1 MAMTHIDKALQQNI
15 ITSVRSA
22 LAEDIGAGDLTAAL
36 VPPGQHARATVIVRD
51 DAVICGLPW
60 FSEVFSEL
68 SPDITIALSVSD
80 GDQVT
85 AGSTICELLG
95 PARPLLSGERTAL
108 NFLQTLSATATA
120 ANIFAAAVD
129 GTKATILDTRKT
141 LPGLRLAQKYAVR
154 TGGAANHRVGLYDGI
169 LIKENHIAASGG
181 IKHAVA
187 AAIQN
192 ANGAMVEV
200 EVENLDEARAAID
213 AGAHRLLLDNFSIDD
228 MHAAV
233 AMRDQSNKEVT
244 LEASGGINLT
254 SVKEIAAIGVDFIS
268 IGALTKD
275 IRATDLSM
283 RFEMI

>member
-15 ITSVRSA
+15 IASVRSA

-36 VPPGQHARATVIVRD
+36 VPPGQQARATVIVRD

-68 SPDITIALSVSD
+68 SSDITIALSVSE

-95 PARPLLSGERTAL
+95 PARPLLTGERTAL

-181 IKHAVA
+181 INNAVA
-187 AAIQN
+187 AAIRH
-192 ANGAMVEV
+192 ANGVMVEV

-213 AGAHRLLLDNFSIDD
+213 AGAHRLLLDNFSIGD

-254 SVKEIAAIGVDFIS
+254 TVKEIAEIGLDFIS

>member
-1 MAMTHIDKALQQNI
+1 VTHIDNLLQQEI
-15 ITSVRSA
+15 ITSVRRA
-22 LAEDIGAGDLTAAL
+22 LSEDIGAGDLTAAL
-36 VPPGQHARATVIVRD
+36 VPAGQQAQATVIARD

-68 SPDITIALSVSD
+68 SSEVAIQFRISE

-85 AGSTICELLG
+85 AGSTVCELRG
-95 PARPLLSGERTAL
+95 PARPLLTGERTAL

-120 ANIFAAAVD
+120 ANLFAAAVA
-129 GTKATILDTRKT
+129 GTSATILDTRKT
-141 LPGLRLAQKYAVR
+141 IPGLRLAQKYAVR
-154 TGGAANHRVGLYDGI
+154 TGGAANHRTGLYDGI

-181 IKHAVA
+181 VGNAVA
-187 AAIQN
+187 AALQQ
-192 ANGAMVEV
+192 ANGVMVEV

-213 AGAHRLLLDNFSIDD
+213 AGAHRLLLDNFSMDG

-233 AMRDQSNKEVT
+233 AMRNQRNKDVT

-254 SVKEIAAIGVDFIS
+254 TVKEIADSGVDFIS
-268 IGALTKD
+268 VGALTKD

-283 RFEMI
+283 RFVMI